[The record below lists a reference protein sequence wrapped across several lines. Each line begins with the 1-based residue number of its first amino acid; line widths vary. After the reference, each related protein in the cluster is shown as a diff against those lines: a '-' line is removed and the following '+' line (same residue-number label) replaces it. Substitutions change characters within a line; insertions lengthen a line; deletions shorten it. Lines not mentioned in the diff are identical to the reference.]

1 MKKKK
6 SEKEC
11 CLKSGCLQVRNLVYE
26 VVFPMRCIVCDDL
39 MEQGQGQIHRNC
51 KEKLFPVGG
60 AVCMHCGR
68 PVAGER
74 DEFCYDCSGKETVRN
89 SQTRDTFR
97 QGKSLYLYKGEIKQT
112 MYRFKY
118 DSKREYASYFAKQ
131 AVEQYGNWL
140 EKIQVD
146 AIIPVPM
153 YKKKEKRRGYNQA
166 AEFARALAE
175 AICSNQNEKT
185 DKENESRKIPIYDSH
200 AVLRVRN
207 TRPMKELND
216 VERKNNLENAFQTT
230 ENIVKYKKVLLVDDI
245 YTTGSTADAVS
256 KELLAAGVCE
266 VYFFSICI
274 GKGV

>member
-6 SEKEC
+6 TENGYRR
-11 CLKSGCLQVRNLVYE
+11 KSKLLQARDLVYE
-26 VVFPMRCIVCDDL
+26 IVFPTHCIICDDL

-51 KEKLFPVGG
+51 KNMLFPVCG

-68 PVAGER
+68 PVASEKE
-74 DEFCYDCSGKETVRN
+74 EFCYDCSRKETACN
-89 SQTRDTFR
+89 LQAKGTFR
-97 QGKSLYLYKGEIKQT
+97 QGKSLYLYRGEIKQT

-118 DSKREYASYFAKQ
+118 GNKREYASYFAGQ
-131 AVEQYGNWL
+131 TVEKYGRWL
-140 EKIQVD
+140 EKIGVD

-166 AEFARALAE
+166 AVFARALTE
-175 AICSNQNEKT
+175 AIRVS
-185 DKENESRKIPIYDSH
+185 ENTGPDAENKSRKIPVYDPG

-216 VERKNNLENAFQTT
+216 IERKNNLENAFQTT
-230 ENIVKYKKVLLVDDI
+230 ENIVKYRKVLLVDDI

-256 KELLAAGVCE
+256 KELLAAGVQE
-266 VYFFSICI
+266 VYFLSICI